1 MNKFKNQKNKQ
12 NKNIMILMNFY
23 NSSRPQKILITSKLK
38 NQRIKLIRK
47 KKIVMIYKKNMRTQ
61 NKKILNKIKLRNSI

>member
-23 NSSRPQKILITSKLK
+23 NSSRPQKILITIKFK
-38 NQRIKLIRK
+38 NQRIKLIKK

-61 NKKILNKIKLRNSI
+61 NKNMKNKLNFKEKK

>member
-1 MNKFKNQKNKQ
+1 MNKFKNQKNRQ

-23 NSSRPQKILITSKLK
+23 NNSRPQKILITSKLK

-47 KKIVMIYKKNMRTQ
+47 KKIIMIYKKKMRTQ
-61 NKKILNKIKLRNSI
+61 NKNMKNILNYKDKK

>member
-23 NSSRPQKILITSKLK
+23 NSSRPQKILIKSKLK

>member
-1 MNKFKNQKNKQ
+1 
-12 NKNIMILMNFY
+12 MILMNFY
-23 NSSRPQKILITSKLK
+23 NNSRPQKMKIMNKLK